1 MSKKLVYIITKS
13 EIGGA
18 QKWIKEQKE
27 LLSNSF
33 DIYLIT
39 SEPGWLSEQ
48 FAEDHVFFVKE
59 ISSFKSILAS
69 YKIAKFLRKI
79 QASIVI
85 NNSANAGI
93 HGRLAKL
100 YYNHR
105 SIYVSHGWSCI
116 YNGGKFSKIFC
127 LIERFLSVFTNKIL
141 CVSKKD
147 FEKAITQIGISDKKL
162 VTITNGIMPLR
173 PRISGCLNGEI
184 KLVFVG
190 RMVHPKRPDLL
201 LAVVSQFANVNIDMI
216 GDGPLLPVLRKT
228 YGSFKNIKFLG
239 EVKNFDSFYKYD
251 AFVLTSDS
259 EGLPM
264 SALEAASA
272 GLPMLLSDVGGCS
285 ELIDDL
291 NPNGILYN
299 NEIESLSDSLTM
311 LISNYSTYENFA
323 EQQKE
328 RFSLLSKYDEYVYLI
343 NGK

>member
-1 MSKKLVYIITKS
+1 MSKKIVYIITKS
-13 EIGGA
+13 KIGGA

-27 LLSNSF
+27 LLSNCF

-48 FAEDHVFFVKE
+48 FTEDHVFYVRD
-59 ISSFKSILAS
+59 ILSFKSILAS
-69 YKIAKFLRKI
+69 YKIAKILRKI
-79 QASIVI
+79 KASVVI

-116 YNGGKFSKIFC
+116 YNGGKLSKIFC
-127 LIERFLSVFTNKIL
+127 LIERILSIFTDKIL

-147 FEKAITQIGISDKKL
+147 YEKATTQIGISHKKL
-162 VTITNGIMPLR
+162 ETITNSIMPLH
-173 PRISGCLNGEI
+173 PRISGSLSSEL

-201 LAVVSQFANVNIDMI
+201 LSVVSKFANVNIDMI
-216 GDGPLLPVLRKT
+216 GDGPLLPILRDT

-299 NEIESLSDSLTM
+299 NDIESLSDSLKM
-311 LISNYSTYENFA
+311 LINDYPTYEHFA
-323 EQQKE
+323 EQQKG